1 MTETMNHD
9 ELFYLGVFFLI
20 VVVFVNGLSVHL
32 LLAAIERLR
41 AKITR
46 LEVNYESLLDRYW
59 QLSDILVAHMGK
71 DE

>member
-1 MTETMNHD
+1 MSHD

-20 VVVFVNGLSVHL
+20 VVVLVNGLSVHL
-32 LLAAIERLR
+32 LLGAIERLR

-59 QLSDILVAHMGK
+59 QLSDILVAHMGEK
-71 DE
+71 E

>member
-1 MTETMNHD
+1 MTHD

-20 VVVFVNGLSVHL
+20 VVVLVNGLSVHL
-32 LLAAIERLR
+32 LLTAIERLR

>member
-1 MTETMNHD
+1 MTHD

-20 VVVFVNGLSVHL
+20 VVVLVNGLSVHL
-32 LLAAIERLR
+32 LLGAIERLR

-46 LEVNYESLLDRYW
+46 LEVNSVSLLDRYW

>member
-1 MTETMNHD
+1 MSHD
-9 ELFYLGVFFLI
+9 ELFYLGIFFLI
-20 VVVFVNGLSVHL
+20 VVVLVNGLSVHL
-32 LLAAIERLR
+32 LLSSIERLR

>member
-1 MTETMNHD
+1 MSHD

-20 VVVFVNGLSVHL
+20 VVVLVNGLSVQL

-46 LEVNYESLLDRYW
+46 LEVNYEALLVNYEA
-59 QLSDILVAHMGK
+59 ILVAHMR
-71 DE
+71 EVE